1 MWARLKTKGI
11 VLPILLML
19 YHLGI
24 TCMAYQFALS
34 HKADANKYWFRTVS
48 AEKVLDKISL
58 PLREHLLYSIN
69 YILAEKMSLPFWFGF
84 LLYATL
90 GLIGILILI
99 KIIRNITG
107 KQQIHWIFLFLLFLP
122 SMHFWTSFIGK
133 EPIVFLGLAMAF
145 YALSQTKIHAVY
157 LGVGLLLVGLI
168 RPQMAAIFIFCLGI
182 AFLFYKS
189 YWSWKYIL
197 FFGIIGLL
205 VFIGLTQASWFSSF
219 SWDAIQYY
227 IDVHHWQLSKSKAY
241 VPLEDYPWIYK
252 LFSFYFRPLPGE
264 MPGIYGYLQG
274 IENVFLLLISGFGIF
289 ALIQNKRKSGY
300 PLSLLETSIILFSL
314 FSAIILSLAYSNFG
328 LISRMKNMF
337 MPFMLMILVHWIL
350 IYLNP
355 LDDAKRKTN

>member
-1 MWARLKTKGI
+1 MFTPLRTKRFALPI
-11 VLPILLML
+11 VLMV
-19 YHLGI
+19 YHFCI
-24 TCMAYQFALS
+24 CIFAYRYAFS
-34 HKADANKYWFRTVS
+34 HKADANVYWFRTVS
-48 AEKVLDKISL
+48 AEKVLDKITL

-90 GLIGILILI
+90 GLMGILILI

-197 FFGIIGLL
+197 FFGILGLL
-205 VFIGLTQASWFSSF
+205 VFIGLTQASWFDSF
-219 SWDAIQYY
+219 SLDAVQYY
-227 IDVHHWQLSKSKAY
+227 IDVHHKVLAKSDSY
-241 VPLEDYPWIYK
+241 VPLEDYSWIYK
-252 LFSFYFRPLPGE
+252 IFTYYFRPLPGE
-264 MPGIYGYLQG
+264 IQGMMGWLQG
-274 IENVFLLLISGFGIF
+274 FENLMLLAFFGAGVI
-289 ALIQNKRKSGY
+289 ALILNIRKHNFK
-300 PLSLLETSIILFSL
+300 LSLLESSIILFFL
-314 FSAIILSLAYSNFG
+314 VSAIILSLAYSNFG
-328 LISRMKNMF
+328 LISRMKNMS
-337 MPFMLMILVHWIL
+337 MPFMLMICIHWIL
-350 IYLNP
+350 TYLNSTSY
-355 LDDAKRKTN
+355 AKSKTD